1 MVENIGNPES
11 IPKQPLESNRPIEK
25 SEPAA
30 SAPVGQPEK
39 VDASARQRLE
49 SDSIEISDTA
59 RRQQVELKQIETEK
73 IKEEDNLQFTGNHF
87 YTLGLNLIKQE
98 AIASPSEPEIKP

>member
-1 MVENIGNPES
+1 MVEHIGNQENIPLQPAES
-11 IPKQPLESNRPIEK
+11 SKPIEK
-25 SEPAA
+25 NERTA

-39 VDASARQRLE
+39 VDAASRQRLE
-49 SDSIEISDTA
+49 ADTIEISDTA
-59 RRQQVELKQIETEK
+59 RRQQVEQKQVETEK
-73 IKEEDNLQFTGNHF
+73 SREESNLQFTGNHF